1 MSLAPFLVAFF
12 LVRYL
17 QKTLVSEHGTS
28 LSVKPLG
35 GLVVLG
41 IGLLC
46 TEVFLDVEHITRW
59 IWHVILIVIAVFLY
73 QTDDLKHSRGLL
85 IGVIP
90 FIVVSLLGD
99 IVLVMDPELYSA
111 WKNYIETAVFFS
123 LILLV
128 IMWVNNKKQQKIF
141 EKERI
146 RREMEEQQN
155 KIIAARKDELEA
167 MVTERTAALISQ
179 KEDLEKALADL
190 SATQHQLIQQEKLA
204 SLGELTA
211 GIAHE
216 IQNPLN
222 FVNNFSEVSAELIE
236 ELQEEQQRNSRDL
249 GNETEILEMLKE
261 NLAKIRHHGRRA
273 DAIVKGMLQHSRS
286 SNGKIEPVD
295 INALADE
302 YLRLSYHGLRAKDKS
317 FNALMQTEFD
327 STIGKV
333 NVLPQDLGRV
343 ILNLLTNAFYSVNQ
357 KRKQSVNHQYEPL
370 VLVQT
375 KRFKNKVLIKIR
387 DNGLGIPARA
397 LDKIYQ
403 PFFTTK
409 PAGEGTGL
417 GLSLSYDIIT
427 KSHQGE
433 MKVSTKEGEYA
444 EFNIFIPLNLS

>member
-12 LVRYL
+12 LLRYL
-17 QKTLVSEHGTS
+17 KKSLVSEHGISIATR
-28 LSVKPLG
+28 PLRG
-35 GLVVLG
+35 FLLLG
-41 IGLLC
+41 IGLLSA
-46 TEVFLDVEHITRW
+46 EIFLDAEHITRW
-59 IWHVILIVIAVFLY
+59 IWHLILIGIAVFMY
-73 QTDDLKHSRGLL
+73 TTDDLKRSRSLL

-90 FIVVSLLGD
+90 FIAVSVLGD
-99 IVLVMDPELYSA
+99 IIRVADTELYSA
-111 WKNYIETAVFFS
+111 WRTYIETAVFFS

-128 IMWVNNKKQQKIF
+128 SMWISNNKQQKVL
-141 EKERI
+141 EKERM
-146 RREMEEQQN
+146 RREFEEQQN
-155 KIIAARKDELEA
+155 RIIAARKNELET
-167 MVTERTAALISQ
+167 MVTERTAELISQ

-190 SATQHQLIQQEKLA
+190 SATQHQLVQQEKLA

-222 FVNNFSEVSAELIE
+222 FVNNFSEVSAELID
-236 ELQEEQQRNSRDL
+236 ELKEEQQKDSRNLS
-249 GNETEILEMLKE
+249 NETEILEMLKE

-302 YLRLSYHGLRAKDKS
+302 YLRLSYHGLRAKDKN
-317 FNALMQTEFD
+317 FNAVMQTDFD
-327 STIGKV
+327 SSIGKV

-357 KRKQSVNHQYEPL
+357 KRKQSENQYEPL
-370 VLVQT
+370 VFVQT
-375 KRFKNKVLIKIR
+375 KRFKNKILIKIR
-387 DNGLGIPARA
+387 DNGLGIPAKA

>member
-12 LVRYL
+12 LIRYL
-17 QKTLVSEHGTS
+17 QRSLVSEHGTS
-28 LSVKPLG
+28 LAIKPLRG
-35 GLVVLG
+35 FILLAA
-41 IGLLC
+41 GLLSA
-46 TEVFLDVEHITRW
+46 EVFLDAEYITRW
-59 IWHVILIVIAVFLY
+59 IWHLILIAIAVFMY
-73 QTDDLKHSRGLL
+73 QTDDLKRSRSLL

-99 IVLVMDPELYSA
+99 IVRVADAGLYSI
-111 WKNYIETAVFFS
+111 WRMYIETAIFFS

-128 IMWVNNKKQQKIF
+128 SMWVNNNKQQKVL
-141 EKERI
+141 EKERM
-146 RREMEEQQN
+146 RREFEEQQN
-155 KIIAARKDELEA
+155 KIIAARKDELET
-167 MVTERTAALISQ
+167 MVTERTAELISQ

-222 FVNNFSEVSAELIE
+222 FVNNFSEVSAELID
-236 ELQEEQQRNSRDL
+236 ELKEEQQKPARDL
-249 GNETEILEMLKE
+249 ANETDILEMLKD

-317 FNALMQTEFD
+317 FNAVMQTDFD
-327 STIGKV
+327 TSIGKV

-357 KRKQSVNHQYEPL
+357 KRKQSESQYEPL
-370 VLVQT
+370 VCVQT
-375 KRFKNKVLIKIR
+375 KRLKNRILIKIR
-387 DNGLGIPARA
+387 DNGLGIPSRA

-433 MKVSTKEGEYA
+433 MKVSTREGEYA
-444 EFNIFIPLNLS
+444 EFNIYIPLNLS

>member
-1 MSLAPFLVAFF
+1 MLLAPFLVAFF
-12 LVRYL
+12 LIRYL
-17 QKTLVSEHGTS
+17 QKSLVSDHGIS
-28 LSVKPLG
+28 LSVKPLRG
-35 GLVVLG
+35 FLLIG
-41 IGLLC
+41 IGLLGA
-46 TEVFLDVEHITRW
+46 EVAFNAEYITKW
-59 IWHVILIVIAVFLY
+59 IWHLILIAIALFMY
-73 QTDDLKHSRGLL
+73 KTDDLKHSRTLL
-85 IGVIP
+85 IGVLP
-90 FIVVSLLGD
+90 FIAISLVND
-99 IVLVMDPELYSA
+99 ILQAVDRNLYNT
-111 WKNYIETAVFFS
+111 WKGYMEAGILFS

-128 IMWVNNKKQQKIF
+128 IMWVNNNKQQKAL
-141 EKERI
+141 EKERLK
-146 RREMEEQQN
+146 RQFEEQQN
-155 KIIAARKDELEA
+155 KIIAARKNELEM
-167 MVTERTAALISQ
+167 MVSERTAELISQ
-179 KEDLEKALADL
+179 KEDLEKALAEL

-222 FVNNFSEVSAELIE
+222 FVNNFSEVSAELID
-236 ELQEEQQRNSRDL
+236 ELQEEQRKDFRNL

-261 NLAKIRHHGRRA
+261 NLAKIKHHGKRA

-317 FNALMQTEFD
+317 FNAIMQTDFD
-327 STIGKV
+327 SSVGKV

-357 KRKQSVNHQYEPL
+357 KRKHSENLYEPT
-370 VLVQT
+370 VSVQT
-375 KRFKNKVLIKIR
+375 KKYKNKILIKIR
-387 DNGLGIPARA
+387 DNGLGIPPKA

-427 KSHQGE
+427 KGHQGE
-433 MKVSTKEGEYA
+433 MKVSTREGEYA